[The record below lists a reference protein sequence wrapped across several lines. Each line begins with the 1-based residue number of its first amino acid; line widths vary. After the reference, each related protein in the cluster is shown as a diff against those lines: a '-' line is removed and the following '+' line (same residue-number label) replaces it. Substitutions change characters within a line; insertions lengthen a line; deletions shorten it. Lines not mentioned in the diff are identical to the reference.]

1 MVYSIILDWCT
12 SEDWGF
18 TVLDEFGAPP
28 GSEILEATVALAVW
42 ALVEMIGL
50 AKLEVMVE
58 MTGLAV

>member
-28 GSEILEATVALAVW
+28 GIEVLEATVALEVW
-42 ALVEMIGL
+42 AELEVWAAMVEMIGL
-50 AKLEVMVE
+50 AV
-58 MTGLAV
+58 